1 MVLNVE
7 PMRKILV
14 IEDDTLLCWLLKKII
29 GVNSD
34 VVIMNDGMD
43 AWQWLSEGNYPDL
56 IISDLK
62 MPSLDG
68 IQLLEN
74 LNGAPTLK
82 DIPVIMLSGYEDPIK
97 RKTCM
102 DLGAYAYM
110 VKPFEPPVLIEMV
123 DQVLASR
130 VQLQA

>member
-1 MVLNVE
+1 
-7 PMRKILV
+7 MRKILV

-29 GVNSD
+29 GVNAD

-43 AWQWLSEGNYPDL
+43 AWQWLSNGNFPDL

-68 IQLLEN
+68 IQLLQN
-74 LNGAPTLK
+74 LNGASSTLK
-82 DIPVIMLSGYEDPIK
+82 DIPVIMLSGYEDPVK

-123 DQVLASR
+123 DQVLSGR

>member
-1 MVLNVE
+1 
-7 PMRKILV
+7 
-14 IEDDTLLCWLLKKII
+14 
-29 GVNSD
+29 
-34 VVIMNDGMD
+34 
-43 AWQWLSEGNYPDL
+43 
-56 IISDLK
+56 

-74 LNGAPTLK
+74 LNGASTLK
-82 DIPVIMLSGYEDPIK
+82 DIPVIMLSGYEDPVK
-97 RKTCM
+97 RKACM

>member
-1 MVLNVE
+1 MS
-7 PMRKILV
+7 KILV

-29 GVNSD
+29 GVNAE

-43 AWQWLSEGNYPDL
+43 AWQWLSGGNYPDL

-62 MPSLDG
+62 MPSMDG

-74 LNGAPTLK
+74 LNGAPALK
-82 DIPVIMLSGYEDPIK
+82 DIPVIMLSGYEDPLK

-123 DQVLASR
+123 DQVLAR
-130 VQLQA
+130 KVQLQA

>member
-1 MVLNVE
+1 
-7 PMRKILV
+7 MRKILV

-29 GVNSD
+29 GVNAD

-43 AWQWLSEGNYPDL
+43 AWQWLSNGNFPDL
-56 IISDLK
+56 IISVLK

-68 IQLLEN
+68 IQLLQN
-74 LNGAPTLK
+74 LNGASTLK
-82 DIPVIMLSGYEDPIK
+82 DIPVIMLSGYEDPVK

-123 DQVLASR
+123 DQVLAGR